1 MGIILETD
9 IYHAIT
15 GGAPASSVGDE
26 HHDEPRIQGPFP
38 ARVKSSGASGQ
49 HFIADTI
56 IENLSARDVC
66 VRLIE
71 RVETGER
78 LFVAARLDKAVIVL
92 RGKVLQTLLR
102 ADGTWG
108 VTVLITRY
116 RFVHHYRHSN

>member
-9 IYHAIT
+9 VYQAMA
-15 GGAPASSVGDE
+15 GGAPASSGGDE
-26 HHDEPRIQGPFP
+26 PHDEPRIEGPFP
-38 ARVKSSGASGQ
+38 ARVKGSGLSNER
-49 HFIADTI
+49 FIAETV

-92 RGKVLQTLLR
+92 RGKVLRTLLR

-116 RFVHHYRHSN
+116 RFVHHHRHSN